1 MRWMMAFVLP
11 LIAIVLILLG
21 VPHLTASF
29 LMLPAYKTD
38 SEMWD
43 GKELEREQLERAAG
57 YLEWATE
64 IEQSAQLYMDLGHL
78 RLLRAIQ
85 SDPMASERRE
95 LAAAATDS
103 FRRALLLSPARPH
116 PWIGLANSRALEEAP
131 SAETV
136 ALLEQSIEVGPFVKE
151 IFALRLELLLE
162 VWPQLSPKVRRYAI
176 RQIQYA
182 WAHYKRRVVIGVM
195 RRTPR
200 PEIIR
205 FALASIAGA
214 LSRLDSVVHLSGE

>member
-1 MRWMMAFVLP
+1 MRWMTALVLP
-11 LIAIVLILLG
+11 LIAIVLLSLG
-21 VPHLTASF
+21 VPRITTSF
-29 LMLPAYKTD
+29 LMLPAHKTVL
-38 SEMWD
+38 EMWD
-43 GKELEREQLERAAG
+43 GKELEREQLDRAAS

-64 IEQSAQLYMDLGHL
+64 IEQSAQLYTDLGHL
-78 RLLRAIQ
+78 RLLQAIQ
-85 SDPMASERRE
+85 SDPDASERGG
-95 LAAAATDS
+95 LAAAATNS

-131 SAETV
+131 PAEIV

-162 VWPQLSPKVRRYAI
+162 VWPQLSPKVRRYAS

-182 WAHYKRRVVIGVM
+182 WAHDRRSVIKVM

-205 FALASIAGA
+205 FALAPVAGA
-214 LSRLDSVVHLSGE
+214 LSRLDRVVHQSGE